1 MLNAIGI
8 KELTIVTEQEKS
20 DGNFPTCPY
29 PNPEEKAAL
38 SLAVRLAE
46 KENADLVLAIDPDAD
61 RVGIA
66 VKTES
71 GYRLLNGNETG
82 VLMEDFIFSLRKK
95 DDKIPVV
102 VKTIVT
108 SDMSEEIA
116 AFYIRFYQIFKT

>member
-1 MLNAIGI
+1 M
-8 KELTIVTEQEKS
+8 
-20 DGNFPTCPY
+20 
-29 PNPEEKAAL
+29 
-38 SLAVRLAE
+38 
-46 KENADLVLAIDPDAD
+46 VLAIDPDAD

-66 VKTES
+66 VKTER
-71 GYRLLNGNETG
+71 GYRLSNGNGTV

-116 AFYIRFYQIFKT
+116 TFYIRFYQIFKT

>member
-1 MLNAIGI
+1 M
-8 KELTIVTEQEKS
+8 TEQEKS

-29 PNPEEKAAL
+29 PNPEEKASL

-46 KENADLVLAIDPDAD
+46 KETADLVLAIDPDAD

-71 GYRLLNGNETG
+71 GYRLLNGNGTG
-82 VLMEDFIFSLRKK
+82 VLMKDFIFSLRKK